1 MVRILKHGEELENFL
16 DAKLDRSR
24 PKEMTTPSFILKD
37 SDFALNPPPGMA
49 RSSPT
54 RERGEEDEDEEETH
68 LSLIHI

>member
-54 RERGEEDEDEEETH
+54 IGSAGKRMRTRIK
-68 LSLIHI
+68 SWK